1 MPGVTLNHD
10 STPATVIVAVSPVNR
25 KDGDVRC
32 LVRKWPACEGHDPE
46 FAPLATPEVVSIG
59 TTDPGPRLRQLRL
72 LVERNG
78 RWTSSVVEAD
88 LDMVTVRNL
97 LIWSGVKCALSVPA
111 AESGELVEIT
121 FGSKAAANN
130 NPSLGTA
137 ETAPAPIPLK
147 SRTWAATEE
156 QCKT

>member
-1 MPGVTLNHD
+1 MFEANQNHY
-10 STPATVIVAVSPVNR
+10 STPVKVVVAPNR
-25 KDGDVRC
+25 AALNDARHLAREC
-32 LVRKWPACEGHDPE
+32 SACSGHDPE

-59 TTDPGPRLRQLRL
+59 TTDPGPILRRLRL

-111 AESGELVEIT
+111 AESGDLVEIA

-137 ETAPAPIPLK
+137 ETAPAPLPLK